1 MKKNKV
7 FTFSLTVTT
16 LLTTM
21 QLFTAPAQANFG
33 DFLLGVGATLGVGAI
48 VEGNR
53 QDAERRYRPVPPREE
68 YFRGIQD
75 GVNGANYDNPRNSLD
90 YDRGYEEGI
99 RRRRR

>member
-1 MKKNKV
+1 MKKNKL
-7 FTFSLTVTT
+7 FRFSLSVTT
-16 LLTTM
+16 LLTTI
-21 QLFTAPAQANFG
+21 QLSTAPAWANFG

-68 YFRGIQD
+68 YFRGVED

-90 YDRGYEEGI
+90 YDRGYQEGI
-99 RRRRR
+99 SRRRR

>member
-1 MKKNKV
+1 MKKN
-7 FTFSLTVTT
+7 TAISFSLIVTT
-16 LLTTM
+16 FLSTMQLLTT
-21 QLFTAPAQANFG
+21 PAQANFG

-53 QDAERRYRPVPPREE
+53 ADAERRYRPVPPEEE

-75 GVNGANYDNPRNSLD
+75 GTNRANYDNPRNSLD
-90 YDRGYEEGI
+90 YDRGYQEGM